1 MTVELIAVDKRTRVV
16 HARAAGLNRPRP
28 TFLCQV
34 DMLFRD
40 RAGTTGE
47 HFPQTLAA
55 QHPSCFGIQRN
66 GLLAYIRGFSRRWT

>member
-1 MTVELIAVDKRTRVV
+1 
-16 HARAAGLNRPRP
+16 
-28 TFLCQV
+28 LCQV